1 MTQRNLLAL
10 AALLG
15 LSGCAVI
22 EKSSPTDEG
31 LSERSCDDGL
41 DNDEDGLLDCLD
53 DGCAAAP
60 ICLFVAE
67 DTGTADTATGG
78 EDATGD
84 TAADTGTD
92 DTADSGSGADTGL
105 DDAGADTSDSGSD
118 TTADS
123 GADTSADTTADASA
137 DTAGDTG
144 TPAFP
149 YPVRDCLGRLSF
161 DPPGNPVTVFAA
173 GEWNGFSTS
182 ATQLTD
188 ADRNGIFEGSVDAA
202 PGEYGYKFFIDGSW
216 EWDGSEVP
224 ASVAAAG
231 YDTKWVGGSENRLL
245 AIADCN
251 TPDLYTLSATSDA
264 TTVEVTAQFVAAA
277 DGVPLDAA
285 QIIATVGSRTV
296 TVEVDAEAG
305 TIHLRTTALPT
316 GKNSVRILAGDEFGR
331 AARELFIPLWNEPV
345 PFVWQ
350 DATMYFVFTDRFLNS
365 DAGTASAAYGPV
377 PNVRAEANYQGGD
390 FAGVIAQ
397 IESGYFDRLGV
408 NLLWLSPVYDNP
420 DTDFIATDG
429 INDFTGF
436 HGYWPNSARRIEVR
450 FGDDRATAEQRLRE
464 LIAAAHARGIRVLF
478 DLVLNHVHEEHAYL
492 TSHPSWFTAAPC
504 NCTTSPG
511 ACNWD
516 TNPIGCWFIGYLP
529 DLNFKNHEIAQ
540 QLTEDV
546 AWFVTEFD
554 VDGLRI
560 DAAKH
565 MDHVIMRRISKML
578 KDRFERGGG
587 MPIYTVGET
596 FTGQDGHGLIMNY
609 VSDYELRAQFD
620 FPLMWPIR
628 DAFGGGGTFRNL
640 AARVAV
646 GRDAY
651 GAAWE
656 WMSPFLGNHDIPRFS
671 QVVYAPG
678 GIDPWGNVPDPMTA
692 TNSSTWNVVN
702 RLSLAFAFTLTQPGI
717 PLIYYGDEIGLYGG
731 GDPDNR
737 RMMKFGADLSEQQA
751 RILSR
756 VQAIGRARA
765 DSTALRRGDYRELWV
780 NDSFY
785 AYARDAGGGDV
796 AIVAF
801 NKGAPATIS
810 PISVSALGIE
820 GATFRDALGGSRTAT
835 VSGGNIS
842 LTLND
847 WEYVIL
853 VRSDR

>member
-1 MTQRNLLAL
+1 MKTRYLPYAATLL
-10 AALLG
+10 LL
-15 LSGCAVI
+15 SACAVI
-22 EKSSPTDEG
+22 EKSSPTAEG
-31 LSERSCDDGL
+31 VSERSCDDGL
-41 DNDEDGLLDCLD
+41 DNDEDGQVDCLD
-53 DGCAAAP
+53 DGCAAAA
-60 ICLFVAE
+60 ICLFTGE
-67 DTGTADTATGG
+67 DTGTADTATA
-78 EDATGD
+78 EDTGTGGD
-84 TAADTGTD
+84 TTDDGTD
-92 DTADSGSGADTGL
+92 DTSGDTGADADG
-105 DDAGADTSDSGSD
+105 DASDAADTSDD
-118 TTADS
+118 TADADAADAS
-123 GADTSADTTADASA
+123 DTSADTGS
-137 DTAGDTG
+137 DTG
-144 TPAFP
+144 TPDFP
-149 YPVRDCLGRLSF
+149 YPVRDCLGRFAF
-161 DPPGNPVTVFAA
+161 DPPGNPATVTAA
-173 GEWNGFSTS
+173 GEWNAFSTT
-182 ATQLTD
+182 ATPLTD
-188 ADRNGIFEGSVDAA
+188 PDGNGIFEGSVDLPA
-202 PGEYGYKFFIDGSW
+202 GEYGFKFVIDGGW
-216 EWDGSEVP
+216 EWDGNEAP

-231 YDTKWVGGSENRLL
+231 YDTKWVAGSENRLL
-245 AIADCN
+245 TVADC
-251 TPDLYTLSATSDA
+251 TVPDLYTLSATSDA
-264 TTVEVTAQFVAAA
+264 SSVEVTAQFVAAA
-277 DGVPLDAA
+277 DGVPLDAS
-285 QIIATVGSRTV
+285 QVIATVGARTV
-296 TVEVDAEAG
+296 AAEVDPVAG
-305 TIHLRTTALPT
+305 TIHLQTGSLPT
-316 GKNSVRILAGDEFGR
+316 GKNSVRILAADEFGR

-350 DATMYFVFTDRFLNS
+350 DATMYFVFTDRFRNS
-365 DAGTASAAYGPV
+365 DAATASAAYGPV
-377 PNVRAEANYQGGD
+377 PGVRVESNYQGGD
-390 FAGVIAQ
+390 FAGVIEK

-408 NLLWLSPVYDNP
+408 NLLWLSPVNDNP
-420 DTDFIATDG
+420 DTDYIATDG
-429 INDFTGF
+429 VHDFTGF
-436 HGYWPNSARRIEVR
+436 HGYWPKSARRIEVR
-450 FGDDRATAEQRLRE
+450 FGDDRATAEQRLHE

-478 DLVLNHVHEEHAYL
+478 DLVLNHVHEEHEYVTA
-492 TSHPSWFTAAPC
+492 HPSWFTASPC

-529 DLNFKNHEIAQ
+529 DLDYKNHEIVQ
-540 QLTEDV
+540 QVTEDI

-554 VDGLRI
+554 VDAFRM

-565 MDHVIMRRISKML
+565 MDHVIMRRVSKML

-640 AARVAV
+640 ANRVAV

-671 QVVYAPG
+671 QVVYAPS
-678 GIDPWGNVPDPMTA
+678 GIDPWGSVPDPMTT
-692 TNSSTWNVVN
+692 TNSATWNVVN
-702 RLSLAFAFTLTQPGI
+702 RMSLAFAFTLTQPGI

-737 RMMKFGADLSEQQA
+737 RMMKFDGDLSEQQS
-751 RILSR
+751 RLLSR

-785 AYARDAGGGDV
+785 AYARDAGAGDV

-801 NKGAPATIS
+801 NKGASTTIS

-820 GATFRDALGGSRTAT
+820 GATFRDALGGTRTAT

>member
-1 MTQRNLLAL
+1 MKTRYLSLSATLL
-10 AALLG
+10 LL
-15 LSGCAVI
+15 SACAVI

-31 LSERSCDDGL
+31 VSDRSCDDGL
-41 DNDEDGLLDCLD
+41 DNDEDGRTDCDD
-53 DGCAAAP
+53 DGCASAP
-60 ICLFVAE
+60 ICLFTGE
-67 DTGTADTATGG
+67 DTGMADTAST
-78 EDATGD
+78 E
-84 TAADTGTD
+84 
-92 DTADSGSGADTGL
+92 DSGSVVDTT
-105 DDAGADTSDSGSD
+105 DDAGSDASVDGSGDDTSNDTSSD
-118 TTADS
+118 TSEDA
-123 GADTSADTTADASA
+123 GGDTSSDTSE
-137 DTAGDTG
+137 DTGGDTGGDTG

-149 YPVRDCLGRLSF
+149 YPVRDCLGRFAF
-161 DPPGNPVTVFAA
+161 DPPGSPSTVTVA
-173 GEWNGFSTS
+173 GEWNGFSTT
-182 ATQLTD
+182 ATPLSDT
-188 ADRNGIFEGSVDAA
+188 DRNGIFEGAVDLPA
-202 PGEYGYKFFIDGSW
+202 GEYGFKFVIDGAW
-216 EWDGSEVP
+216 EWDGNEAP
-224 ASVAAAG
+224 AAVAAAG
-231 YDTKWVGGSENRLL
+231 YDTKWVDGSENRLL
-245 AIADCN
+245 AVADC
-251 TPDLYTLSATSDA
+251 TQPDLYTLSATSDA
-264 TTVEVTAQFVAAA
+264 SSVEVTAQFVAAA
-277 DGVPLDAA
+277 DGVPLDAS
-285 QIIATVGSRTV
+285 QVIATVGTRTV
-296 TVEVDAEAG
+296 TAEVDPVAG
-305 TIHLRTTALPT
+305 TIHVQTGSLPT
-316 GKNSVRILAGDEFGR
+316 GKNSVRILAADEFGR
-331 AARELFIPLWNEPV
+331 AARELFVPLWNEAT

-350 DATMYFVFTDRFLNS
+350 DATMYFVFTDRFRNS

-377 PNVRAEANYQGGD
+377 PGVRAESNYQGGD
-390 FAGVIAQ
+390 FAGVIEQ

-408 NLLWLSPVYDNP
+408 NLLWLSPVNDNP

-429 INDFTGF
+429 VHDFTGF
-436 HGYWPNSARRIEVR
+436 HGYWPKSARRIEIR
-450 FGDDRATAEQRLRE
+450 FGDDRATAEQRLHE

-478 DLVLNHVHEEHAYL
+478 DLVLNHVHQEHEYV

-504 NCTTSPG
+504 PCTTSPG

-516 TNPIGCWFIGYLP
+516 TNPIGCWFINYLP
-529 DLNFKNHEIAQ
+529 DLDYKKHEIVQ
-540 QLTEDV
+540 QVTEDI

-554 VDGLRI
+554 VDGFRM

-620 FPLMWPIR
+620 FPPMWPIR

-651 GAAWE
+651 GAAWS

-671 QVVYAPG
+671 QVVYAPS
-678 GIDPWGNVPDPMTA
+678 GIDPWGNVPDPMTT
-692 TNSSTWNVVN
+692 TNSATWNVVN
-702 RLSLAFAFTLTQPGI
+702 RMSLAFAFTLTQPGI

-737 RMMKFGADLSEQQA
+737 RMMRFGTDLSEQQA
-751 RILSR
+751 RLLSR

-780 NDSFY
+780 NDTFY

-820 GATFRDALGGSRTAT
+820 GATFRDALGGTRTAT

>member
-1 MTQRNLLAL
+1 MSQRNLLAL

-15 LSGCAVI
+15 LSACAVI

-31 LSERSCDDGL
+31 VSERSCDDGI
-41 DNDEDGLLDCLD
+41 DNDEDGLSDCLD

-60 ICLFVAE
+60 ICLFVSE
-67 DTGTADTATGG
+67 DTGAADAA
-78 EDATGD
+78 EDATADSGEDSGTADATDDTAVDGGSEDTGVADAIEDASDAGSD
-84 TAADTGTD
+84 TAAD
-92 DTADSGSGADTGL
+92 AGSDTGL
-105 DDAGADTSDSGSD
+105 PSY
-118 TTADS
+118 
-123 GADTSADTTADASA
+123 
-137 DTAGDTG
+137 
-144 TPAFP
+144 P
-149 YPVRDCLGRLSF
+149 YPVRDCLGRFAF
-161 DPPGNPVTVFAA
+161 DPPGNPATVVAA

-182 ATQLTD
+182 ATPLSD
-188 ADRNGIFEGSVDAA
+188 PDRNGIFEGSVALA
-202 PGEYGYKFFIDGSW
+202 PGEYGFKFVIDGNW
-216 EWDGSEVP
+216 EWDGSEAP
-224 ASVAAAG
+224 ASVSAAG

-245 AIADCN
+245 RVVDCEV
-251 TPDLYTLSATSDA
+251 PDLYTLSATSDA
-264 TTVEVTAQFVAAA
+264 SSVEVTAQFVAAA
-277 DGVPLDAA
+277 DGVPLDAS
-285 QIIATVGSRTV
+285 QVIATVGARTV
-296 TVEVDAEAG
+296 TAEVDPEAG

-316 GKNSVRILAGDEFGR
+316 GKNTVRILAADEFGR
-331 AARELFIPLWNEPV
+331 AAQELFIPLWNEPT

-350 DATMYFVFTDRFLNS
+350 DATMYFVFTDRFANS
-365 DAGTASAAYGPV
+365 DAATATAPFGPL
-377 PNVRAEANYQGGD
+377 PNVRAESNYQGGD
-390 FAGVIAQ
+390 FEGVIQQ

-408 NLLWLSPVYDNP
+408 NLLWLSPVNENP

-429 INDFTGF
+429 IHDFTGF
-436 HGYWPNSARRIEVR
+436 HGYWPTSARRIELR
-450 FGDDRATAEQRLRE
+450 FGDDRANGEQRLRE
-464 LIAAAHARGIRVLF
+464 LIAAAHARGIRVLI
-478 DLVLNHVHEEHAYL
+478 DLVLNHVHQEHDYVA
-492 TSHPSWFTAAPC
+492 SRPSWFTASPC

-529 DLNFKNHEIAQ
+529 DLDYKNHEIVQ
-540 QLTEDV
+540 QITEDV

-554 VDGLRI
+554 VDAFRI

-565 MDHVIMRRISKML
+565 MDHVIMRRISRML
-578 KDRFERGGG
+578 KERFERGGG

-609 VSDYELRAQFD
+609 VSDHELRAQFD

-628 DAFGGGGTFRNL
+628 DAFGGGGTFRSL

-678 GIDPWGNVPDPMTA
+678 GIDPWGNVPDPMTV
-692 TNSSTWNVVN
+692 TNSATWNVVN
-702 RLSLAFAFTLTQPGI
+702 RMSLAFAFTLTQPGI
-717 PLIYYGDEIGLYGG
+717 PLIYYGDEIALYGG

-737 RMMKFGADLSEQQA
+737 RMMKFGSDLSEQQA
-751 RILSR
+751 RLLSR

-780 NDSFY
+780 NDTFY

-820 GATFRDALGGSRTAT
+820 GATFRDALGGTRTAT